1 MALKDPQ
8 TPAAPAQNR
17 RQRKPWPARQRE
29 WLLLGASFVGLALL
43 FSIWP
48 GLDLAASGFFYQ
60 APEPGTGVG
69 AGAGK
74 FVGNQFAVIGWI
86 HEALPWFGRASALVG
101 LVLLLRTTRQGPIE
115 LRWWRRWLALGLL
128 MLLGNGLVV
137 NGLLKEGWGRA
148 RPVDVQVFGGPASFS
163 PALLASS
170 QCDSNCSFVSGHAAT
185 GFGLLAVGMLGSAA
199 TRRRWLK
206 VGLLAGLTAGLI
218 RIAQGGHFLSDVLF
232 SGWVMWLCAA
242 LFREAWLR
250 LRLRRRRADAHQAG
264 T

>member
-1 MALKDPQ
+1 MAFKDLQ
-8 TPAAPAQNR
+8 TPAASAQSR
-17 RQRKPWPARQRE
+17 RQGKPWPARQRE
-29 WLLLGASFVGLALL
+29 WLLLGASFLGLALL

-60 APEPGTGVG
+60 APEPGTAVGV
-69 AGAGK
+69 GK

-86 HEALPWFGRASALVG
+86 HEALPWFGRASAFIG
-101 LVLLLRTTRQGPIE
+101 LMLLLRTTRPGPIP
-115 LRWWRRWLALGLL
+115 LRRWRRWLALGLL
-128 MLLGNGLVV
+128 MLLGNGLVI
-137 NGLLKEGWGRA
+137 NGLLKESWGRA
-148 RPVDVQVFGGPASFS
+148 RPVDVQVFGGLASFS
-163 PALLASS
+163 PALLASN

-206 VGLLAGLTAGLI
+206 VGLLAGLAAGLI

-242 LFREAWLR
+242 LLREAWLR
-250 LRLRRRRADAHQAG
+250 LRLRRRRADSHQAG

>member
-1 MALKDPQ
+1 MSFKDLQ
-8 TPAAPAQNR
+8 TPAAPAQSR
-17 RQRKPWPARQRE
+17 RQGKHWPARQRE
-29 WLLLGASFVGLALL
+29 WLLLGANFLGLALL

-60 APEPGTGVG
+60 APEPGTAVGV
-69 AGAGK
+69 GK

-101 LVLLLRTTRQGPIE
+101 LMLLLRTIRPGPIQ

-128 MLLGNGLVV
+128 MLLGNGLVI
-137 NGLLKEGWGRA
+137 NGLLKETWGRA
-148 RPVDVQVFGGPASFS
+148 RPVDVQGFGGLASFS

-206 VGLLAGLTAGLI
+206 VGLLAGLAAGLI

-242 LFREAWLR
+242 LLREAWLR
-250 LRLRRRRADAHQAG
+250 LRLRRRRADSHQAG